1 MRSKNIGHE
10 ENYSGN
16 NGNQNQGGGKNK
28 KKDRNR
34 NNQKPEPAK
43 VVTPERAVE
52 LGSVISKIAASTVAA
67 HEAAGEPSPIVAPT
81 SVIGDTP
88 ARDSDKNLTDKQTD
102 KLLEAVL
109 DALPEPKAPG
119 QGRRKP
125 RRATSSSAAATSV
138 EQQN

>member
-16 NGNQNQGGGKNK
+16 NGNSGQGGGKNK

-67 HEAAGEPSPIVAPT
+67 HEAAGEPSPIVVPVTKSA
-81 SVIGDTP
+81 DTP
-88 ARDSDKNLTDKQTD
+88 TEVTEKNTD

-125 RRATSSSAAATSV
+125 RRASSSSAAATSV

>member
-10 ENYSGN
+10 ENFSGN
-16 NGNQNQGGGKNK
+16 NSGQNQGSGKSK

-67 HEAAGEPSPIVAPT
+67 HEAAGEPSPIVVPAT
-81 SVIGDTP
+81 KVDDTP
-88 ARDSDKNLTDKQTD
+88 KDRNEQAAD

-125 RRATSSSAAATSV
+125 RRASSSSAAATSV